1 MSDGQ
6 ILTADEVD
14 RLGVTKIY
22 PWLPALLDSHEALRA
37 ERDWYKAIF
46 DTESMTMD
54 ELREQLEDGER
65 IVPPYDQ
72 VVAERDQAQ
81 RTVDDQS
88 VAINLLHAAAADAA
102 RERDQAIRERDEAKD
117 EARLLIRAAE
127 ARERTLREA
136 ARDVIG
142 AHGNPELL
150 LAAVLRLDAA
160 LAGTSPPAD
169 EQRVGWWLLP
179 EGVFIP
185 NGIGNDEAAE
195 RFPDSRQP
203 VYVRRPAEPVVV
215 DPPTVTCEPC
225 RGTGHIPHPKPPKFI
240 HCEACE
246 GRGLWAF
253 GCQDNRP
260 GGRDR

>member
-88 VAINLLHAAAADAA
+88 VAINLLHAAAAD
-102 RERDQAIRERDEAKD
+102 
-117 EARLLIRAAE
+117 
-127 ARERTLREA
+127 A